1 MIAQAEPQPVQVATS
16 ELPPQ
21 TERWPIPQAAMFIFT
36 SASLCWIAIFAVI
49 RALFV

>member
-1 MIAQAEPQPVQVATS
+1 MIAQTQPQAVVVATE

-21 TERWPIPQAAMFIFT
+21 TGRWPAPQAAMFIFT
-36 SASLCWIAIFAVI
+36 SASLCWIAIFALI